1 MLIKDIEI
9 LRRENEELIEKMKK
23 VEEEYKLE
31 KEEEISNFK
40 VVFEKNI
47 NIEWIFK
54 I

>member
-1 MLIKDIEI
+1 MLIKDMEI

-47 NIEWIFK
+47 NIE
-54 I
+54 